1 MTAPVA
7 YDVAVLHPHSHLFAV
22 TLRVAQPA
30 SEQVLSLPVWI
41 PGSYMVREFSQH
53 LQGLRAEQGG
63 QACVVRQLNKHQ
75 WQVQCDPAQP
85 LLVQHEVYA
94 LDASVRMAWLDAQR
108 GFFNGTSL
116 CLRVIGQTDGP
127 HQLRLVDNEHTAHWS
142 AITGLRAEQTND
154 RGWGTYLA
162 QNYDELVDCPVEMG
176 VFWRGDFVARGV
188 PHSFVVSGAGTFD
201 GARLLADTQ
210 RICETEID
218 FWHGADAP
226 AGSAPFERYVFMLN
240 ATADG
245 YGGLEHRN
253 STALIAQRKDLP
265 ALSESP
271 PAALKAS
278 DGYTTLLGLISHE
291 YFHTWN
297 VKRLR
302 PSELTTI
309 DYDRENH
316 SELLWWFEGF
326 TSYYDD
332 LILRRAGLI
341 SDEVYLQLVA
351 KHHNQVLQ
359 TPGRHLQSVAQASF
373 DAWTKYYR
381 MGENTPN
388 ATVSYYTKGALV
400 ALCLDL
406 SLRTEGRTT
415 LDAVVQ
421 SLWRSSQGGPIS
433 EADIEQALLTFSGRS
448 WHAELQAWVHGTED
462 LPVIAC
468 LERHGARVRHESA
481 PMAQQLGL
489 RVSESGGAVR
499 LKTVLRGGAA
509 EAAGM
514 AAGDE
519 WLGVDVPAQGEL
531 PAEAWRL
538 NSLEALPRW
547 LGPRTDFTAL
557 IHRDQRLLRCPV
569 SLRRVERVVHLASSD
584 DAALALWLNPTPQPE
599 TP

>member
-1 MTAPVA
+1 MTAAVA

-30 SEQVLSLPVWI
+30 TEQVLSLPVWI

-63 QACVVRQLNKHQ
+63 QACAVRQLNKHQ
-75 WQVQCDPAQP
+75 WQVQCDTTQP
-85 LLVQHEVYA
+85 LVVRHEVYA

-116 CLRVIGQTDGP
+116 CLRVIGQTDAP

-142 AITGLRAEQTND
+142 AITGLRAEQTNE

-162 QNYDELVDCPVEMG
+162 QGYDELVDCPVEMG
-176 VFWRGDFVARGV
+176 TFWRGDFVARGV
-188 PHSFVVSGAGTFD
+188 PHSFVVSGAGAFD

-226 AGSAPFERYVFMLN
+226 PRSAPFERYVFILN

-265 ALSESP
+265 AISASA

-302 PSELTTI
+302 PSDLTTI

-415 LDAVVQ
+415 LDAVVH
-421 SLWRSSQGGPIS
+421 SLWRSSQGGPIT
-433 EADIEQALLTFSGRS
+433 EADIQQTLLTLSGRS
-448 WHAELQAWVHGTED
+448 WQAELQAWVHGTDD
-462 LPVIAC
+462 LPVVAC
-468 LERHGARVRHESA
+468 LERQGVTVAHDPA
-481 PMAQQLGL
+481 PIAQQLGV
-489 RVSESGGAVR
+489 RVNDSGGTVR
-499 LKTVLRGGAA
+499 IKTVLRGGAA
-509 EAAGM
+509 EQAGM

-519 WLGVDVPAQGEL
+519 WLGVEWAADGTQ

-538 NSLEALPRW
+538 NNLDTLPRW
-547 LGPRTDFTAL
+547 LGLRTDFTAL
-557 IHRDQRLLRCPV
+557 ISRDQRLLRCPV
-569 SLRRVERVVHLASSD
+569 RLRSVERVLRLTAAPAPHTSD
-584 DAALALWLNPTPQPE
+584 WLNHSTTQE

>member
-1 MTAPVA
+1 MTAAVA

-30 SEQVLSLPVWI
+30 PEQVLSLPVWI

-63 QACVVRQLNKHQ
+63 QACAVRQLNKHQ
-75 WQVQCDPAQP
+75 WQVQCDTTQP
-85 LLVQHEVYA
+85 LVVRHEVYA

-116 CLRVIGQTDGP
+116 CLRVIGQTDAP

-142 AITGLRAEQTND
+142 AITGLRAEQTNE

-162 QNYDELVDCPVEMG
+162 QGYDELVDCPVEMG
-176 VFWRGDFVARGV
+176 TFWRGDFVARGV
-188 PHSFVVSGAGTFD
+188 PHSFVVSGAGAFD

-226 AGSAPFERYVFMLN
+226 PRSAPFERYVFILN

-265 ALSESP
+265 AISASA

-302 PSELTTI
+302 PSDLTTI

-415 LDAVVQ
+415 LDAVVH
-421 SLWRSSQGGPIS
+421 SLWRSSQGGPIT
-433 EADIEQALLTFSGRS
+433 EADIQQTLLTLSGRS
-448 WHAELQAWVHGTED
+448 WQAELQAWVHGTDD
-462 LPVIAC
+462 LPVVAC
-468 LERHGARVRHESA
+468 LERQGVTVAHDPA
-481 PMAQQLGL
+481 PIAQQLGV
-489 RVSESGGAVR
+489 RVNDSGGTVR
-499 LKTVLRGGAA
+499 IKTVLRGGAA
-509 EAAGM
+509 EQAGM

-519 WLGVDVPAQGEL
+519 WLGVEWAADGTQ

-538 NSLEALPRW
+538 NNLDTLPRW
-547 LGPRTDFTAL
+547 LGLRTDFTAL
-557 IHRDQRLLRCPV
+557 ISRDQRLLRCPV
-569 SLRRVERVVHLASSD
+569 SLRRAERVVRLAGS
-584 DAALALWLNPTPQPE
+584 DAATLALWLNPTPQPE
-599 TP
+599 KP

>member
-1 MTAPVA
+1 MTAAVA

-22 TLRVAQPA
+22 TLRVAKPMP
-30 SEQVLSLPVWI
+30 EQVLSLPVWI

-75 WQVQCDPAQP
+75 WQVQCDPTQP
-85 LLVQHEVYA
+85 LVVRHEVYA

-116 CLRVIGQTDGP
+116 CLRVIGQTDAP

-142 AITGLRAEQTND
+142 AITGLRAEQTNE

-162 QNYDELVDCPVEMG
+162 ASYDELVDCPVEMG
-176 VFWRGDFVARGV
+176 TFWRGDFVARGV
-188 PHSFVVSGAGTFD
+188 PHSFVVSGAGAFD

-253 STALIAQRKDLP
+253 STALIAQRADLP
-265 ALSESP
+265 TSSTSAT
-271 PAALKAS
+271 LKAS

-359 TPGRHLQSVAQASF
+359 TPGRFLQSVAQASF

-421 SLWRSSQGGPIS
+421 SLWRSSQGGPIT
-433 EADIEQALLTFSGRS
+433 EADIQQTLLTLSGRS
-448 WHAELQAWVHGTED
+448 WQAELQAWVHGTDD
-462 LPVIAC
+462 LPVVAC
-468 LERHGARVRHESA
+468 LERHGVTVAHDPA
-481 PMAQQLGL
+481 PIAQQLGV
-489 RVSESGGAVR
+489 RVNDSGGTVR
-499 LKTVLRGGAA
+499 IKTVLRGGAA
-509 EAAGM
+509 EEAGM

-519 WLGVDVPAQGEL
+519 WLGVEWPADGTQ

-538 NSLEALPRW
+538 NNLETLPRW
-547 LGPRTDFTAL
+547 LGSRTDFTAL
-557 IHRDQRLLRCPV
+557 ISRDQRLLRCPV
-569 SLRRVERVVHLASSD
+569 RLRNVERVLRLSAAP
-584 DAALALWLNPTPQPE
+584 AALKSDWLNPSTTQE

>member
-1 MTAPVA
+1 
-7 YDVAVLHPHSHLFAV
+7 
-22 TLRVAQPA
+22 
-30 SEQVLSLPVWI
+30 
-41 PGSYMVREFSQH
+41 
-53 LQGLRAEQGG
+53 
-63 QACVVRQLNKHQ
+63 
-75 WQVQCDPAQP
+75 
-85 LLVQHEVYA
+85 
-94 LDASVRMAWLDAQR
+94 
-108 GFFNGTSL
+108 
-116 CLRVIGQTDGP
+116 
-127 HQLRLVDNEHTAHWS
+127 
-142 AITGLRAEQTND
+142 
-154 RGWGTYLA
+154 
-162 QNYDELVDCPVEMG
+162 
-176 VFWRGDFVARGV
+176 
-188 PHSFVVSGAGTFD
+188 
-201 GARLLADTQ
+201 
-210 RICETEID
+210 
-218 FWHGADAP
+218 
-226 AGSAPFERYVFMLN
+226 
-240 ATADG
+240 
-245 YGGLEHRN
+245 
-253 STALIAQRKDLP
+253 
-265 ALSESP
+265 
-271 PAALKAS
+271 
-278 DGYTTLLGLISHE
+278 
-291 YFHTWN
+291 
-297 VKRLR
+297 
-302 PSELTTI
+302 
-309 DYDRENH
+309 
-316 SELLWWFEGF
+316 
-326 TSYYDD
+326 
-332 LILRRAGLI
+332 
-341 SDEVYLQLVA
+341 
-351 KHHNQVLQ
+351 
-359 TPGRHLQSVAQASF
+359 VAQASF

-406 SLRTEGRTT
+406 SLRTDGRTT

-519 WLGVDVPAQGEL
+519 WLGVELPAQGEL

-557 IHRDQRLLRCPV
+557 IHRDQRLLRCAV
-569 SLRRVERVVHLASSD
+569 RLRRVERVVRLASSD

>member
-1 MTAPVA
+1 MTTTAVA
-7 YDVAVLHPHSHLFAV
+7 YDVAVLHPHSHLFSV

-30 SEQVLSLPVWI
+30 PEQLLSLPVWI

-63 QACVVRQLNKHQ
+63 QACVVRQFNKHQ
-75 WQVQCDPAQP
+75 WIVQCDPAQP
-85 LLVQHEVYA
+85 LVVQHEVYA
-94 LDASVRMAWLDAQR
+94 FDASVRMAWLDAQR

-116 CLRVIGQTDGP
+116 CLRVIGQTDAP
-127 HQLRLVDNEHTAHWS
+127 HQLRLVDNEHTAYWS
-142 AITGLRAEQTND
+142 AITGLRAEQTNE

-162 QNYDELVDCPVEMG
+162 QDYDELVDCPVEMG
-176 VFWRGDFVARGV
+176 TFWRGDFVARGV
-188 PHSFVVSGAGTFD
+188 PHSFVVSGAGAFD

-253 STALIAQRKDLP
+253 STALIAQRADLP
-265 ALSESP
+265 TSSTSAT
-271 PAALKAS
+271 LKAS

-291 YFHTWN
+291 YFRTWN
-297 VKRLR
+297 IKRLR
-302 PSELTTI
+302 PSGRTAI

-332 LILRRAGLI
+332 LILHRAGLI

-359 TPGRHLQSVAQASF
+359 TPGRFLQSVAQASF

-381 MGENTPN
+381 MGENTSN

-421 SLWRSSQGGPIS
+421 SLWRSSQGGPIT
-433 EADIEQALLTFSGRS
+433 EADIQQTLLTLSGRS
-448 WHAELQAWVHGTED
+448 WQAELQAWVHGTDD
-462 LPVIAC
+462 LPVVAC
-468 LERHGARVRHESA
+468 LERHGVTVAHDPA
-481 PMAQQLGL
+481 PIAQQLGV
-489 RVSESGGAVR
+489 RANDSGGTVR
-499 LKTVLRGGAA
+499 IKTVLRGGAA
-509 EAAGM
+509 EEAGM
-514 AAGDE
+514 ASGDE
-519 WLGVDVPAQGEL
+519 WLGVEWAADGTH

-538 NSLEALPRW
+538 NSLETLPRW
-547 LGPRTDFTAL
+547 LGSRTDFTAL
-557 IHRDQRLLRCPV
+557 ISRDQRLLRCPV
-569 SLRRVERVVHLASSD
+569 RLRKVEQVLRLSAAPATLKSD
-584 DAALALWLNPTPQPE
+584 WLKPSTTQE